1 MALSARRRCA
11 IALSLTAALAATS
24 LTVSAAPAAA
34 AITVDHVTYWNQVL
48 RATYKQVGGAPGPLA
63 RAGAIMHLAVYDAA
77 NSALCAQREADCLG
91 QPYLLKVAAGGDF
104 DTAIDYAA
112 YHALEAL
119 YPTLDFDDELATA
132 QAGIPGSP
140 AQTAGMSTGQ
150 QTAAAVIADRA
161 NDGSNTTVPYPDGTV
176 AGAWRSTTTPPTG
189 AATPHW
195 GNIEPFTMTS
205 GSQFRPALP
214 GDPASYA
221 ALLASPAYLEQFN
234 EVKALGA
241 ANSTSRTAD
250 QTQAAFFWA
259 NDADGT
265 YKPPGQLFH
274 HTEIVADQEGLS
286 TPSKV
291 KLFAQVALAL
301 ADAAILAWD
310 AKFNTAID
318 LWRPI
323 SAVRLAGTDNNPNTT
338 PDPGWTPLGATPQFP
353 AWVSGHATF
362 AYTWAEVM
370 RHWFGTDNIGFT
382 GGTDDPD
389 AAGVQRSFDTFTAA
403 ADENAHSR
411 LWLGVHFHFDAD
423 DTLDRSTQLGNH
435 AAHTHL
441 GANHSDEEL
450 LYVARTD
457 ATSRAD
463 CDNLGRQL
471 GNEHRWEQYRCEW
484 LVRYTSFRL
493 WVR

>member
-1 MALSARRRCA
+1 MALSTKLRG
-11 IALSLTAALAATS
+11 ALALGLTVITAATS

-34 AITVDHVTYWNQVL
+34 AIDVDHVTYWNRVL
-48 RATYKQVGGAPGPLA
+48 RDTFKQVGGAPGPLA
-63 RAGAIMHLAVYDAA
+63 RSAAIMHLAVYDAA
-77 NSALCAQREADCLG
+77 NSALCAQRAADCLG
-91 QPYLLKVAAGGDF
+91 QPYQLRVAAGGDL
-104 DTAIDYAA
+104 DTAIDHAA
-112 YHALEAL
+112 YQALTAL
-119 YPTLDFDDELATA
+119 YPALNFDDELATA
-132 QAGIPGSP
+132 QAGIPDSP
-140 AQTAGMSTGQ
+140 ARTAGAATGE
-150 QTAAAVIADRA
+150 QTAAAVLAERAD
-161 NDGSNTTVPYPDGTV
+161 DGAGATVDYPGGTV
-176 AGAWRSTTTPPTG
+176 AGAWRSTTTPATG
-189 AATPHW
+189 PATPHW
-195 GNIEPFTMTS
+195 GNVRPFTMTD
-205 GSQFRPALP
+205 GAQFRPSLP

-234 EVKALGA
+234 EVKALGDA
-241 ANSTSRTAD
+241 DSSTRTAD
-250 QTQAAFFWA
+250 QTEAAFFWA

-274 HTEIVADQEGLS
+274 HTEIVAEQEGLS
-286 TPSKV
+286 LASKV
-291 KLFAQVALAL
+291 KLYAQVAIAL

-323 SAVRLAGTDNNPNTT
+323 TAIRQAGTDNNPDTEA
-338 PDPGWTPLGATPQFP
+338 DPTWEPLGATPQFP

-370 RHWFGTDNIGFT
+370 RHWFGTDSIGFT

-389 AAGVQRSFDTFTAA
+389 AAGVQRSFDSFTDA

-411 LWLGVHFHFDAD
+411 LWLGVHYHFDAD
-423 DTLDRSTQLGNH
+423 DTLDKSTQLGNH

-441 GANHSDEEL
+441 GANQSDEEL
-450 LYVARTD
+450 LYLTRTD

-463 CDNLGRQL
+463 CENLGRQL
-471 GNEHRWEQYRCEW
+471 ADEHRWERYRCEW
-484 LVRYTSFRL
+484 VRRYTSFRL